1 MSALTAP
8 TDPSGIAWGAPHIG
22 TRPYHGTWI
31 LHVYLQKVYQ
41 GAYGTA
47 MQRHTQPAPARSA
60 STAYAF
66 AFLLAFLPPPGSG
79 ALL

>member
-1 MSALTAP
+1 MGRST
-8 TDPSGIAWGAPHIG
+8 HVG
-22 TRPYHGTWI
+22 TPAYLDLLCTSTSK
-31 LHVYLQKVYQ
+31 VYL

-47 MQRHTQPAPARSA
+47 TQRHTQPAPARWA

>member
-1 MSALTAP
+1 MSAHLP
-8 TDPSGIAWGAPHIG
+8 
-22 TRPYHGTWI
+22 TWI
-31 LHVYLQKVYQ
+31 SCTSTSKVYL
-41 GAYGTA
+41 GAYGNAT
-47 MQRHTQPAPARSA
+47 QRHTQPAPARWA